1 MLALTI
7 SALMVAVALASALAL
22 ADCWM
27 RGRYVFEGLKQE
39 RALLDSGFV
48 PVAQPV
54 EQRVRQAVRYDV
66 LATPARLP
74 AQRLVAARARPSSLP
89 VPGAA

>member
-7 SALMVAVALASALAL
+7 SAFLVVVALTSALAL
-22 ADCWM
+22 ADCWV
-27 RGRYVFEGLKQE
+27 RGRYVFERLKQE
-39 RALLDSGFV
+39 RDLLNAGFV

-54 EQRVRQAVRYDV
+54 EQRVRQAVRFDA

-74 AQRLVAARARPSSLP
+74 AHRLVAPQPRLSPLSLTD
-89 VPGAA
+89 AA